1 MLDWELDLN
10 ESRSS
15 LKAVCC
21 EDKLHCCP
29 EGTQCDLA
37 HSRCI
42 QSSLPSIPM
51 LVKFPAR
58 KRVSTPGGGHMTLTT
73 VDQNCWSCSLQ
84 TLCWR
89 KSLVIYLHCAFDYC
103 LFSSSVSSVRCPGGT
118 SSCPDGST
126 CCLLA
131 SGGYGCCPFSE
142 VHCRTLQ
149 FLIFQPTVMDYFS
162 IPGIIQLCLSC
173 DSLWI
178 FLFPFTNAHFS
189 SHTCRRWSKCPLV
202 SCVGCLLQ
210 RPHPLLSR
218 WSLLWPAAGR
228 LQVRR
233 HSHAT
238 AEENPC
244 CTQQR

>member
-1 MLDWELDLN
+1 MRLEFNLIIHIKWCNYFDNFIPLANARSNLVFSHPVHLTARMLDWELDLN

-42 QSSLPSIPM
+42 QTSLPSIPM

-58 KRVSTPGGGHMTLTT
+58 KRISTPGGGHMTLTK
-73 VDQNCWSCSLQ
+73 VDQNCWSC
-84 TLCWR
+84 LCRR

-103 LFSSSVSSVRCPGGT
+103 LFSSSVASVRCPGGT

-131 SGGYGCCPFSE
+131 SGDYGCCPFSE
-142 VHCRTLQ
+142 VH
-149 FLIFQPTVMDYFS
+149 
-162 IPGIIQLCLSC
+162 G
-173 DSLWI
+173 
-178 FLFPFTNAHFS
+178 
-189 SHTCRRWSKCPLV
+189 
-202 SCVGCLLQ
+202 
-210 RPHPLLSR
+210 
-218 WSLLWPAAGR
+218 
-228 LQVRR
+228 
-233 HSHAT
+233 
-238 AEENPC
+238 
-244 CTQQR
+244 